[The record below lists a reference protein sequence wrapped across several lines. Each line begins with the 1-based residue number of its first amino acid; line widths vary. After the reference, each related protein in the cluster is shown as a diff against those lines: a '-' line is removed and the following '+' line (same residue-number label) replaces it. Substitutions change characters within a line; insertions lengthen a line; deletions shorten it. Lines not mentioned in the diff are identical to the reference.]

1 MNDLGLPVV
10 VLLTHVDLILE
21 EQGRASTSYNSQNV
35 YSAVEAASVKMSVPK
50 SHVLPVIN
58 YETEVELDTEV
69 DILAL
74 LALRQIL
81 RFADGYFDELRG
93 RIGGPTTESKTK
105 LSDNYK
111 TLKAEKLFEP
121 S

>member
-1 MNDLGLPVV
+1 MV

-21 EQGRASTSYNSQNV
+21 EPGRASTAYNSQNV
-35 YSAVEAASVKMSVPK
+35 YSAVEAASVKLSVPK

-81 RFADGYFDELRG
+81 RFADSYLDDQVEV
-93 RIGGPTTESKTK
+93 IAAGGKFSNQNRKTAK
-105 LSDNYK
+105 SDRLDQPN
-111 TLKAEKLFEP
+111 
-121 S
+121 